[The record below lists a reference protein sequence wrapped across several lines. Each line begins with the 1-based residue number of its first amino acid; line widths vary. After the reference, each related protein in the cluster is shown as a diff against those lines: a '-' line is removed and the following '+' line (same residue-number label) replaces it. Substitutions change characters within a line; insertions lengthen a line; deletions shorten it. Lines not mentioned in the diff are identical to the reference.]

1 MKIGITGYRGRL
13 GSELVKRGCIPI
25 KADVT
30 NFHQLGQAI
39 REVQPDV
46 VIHCAAKT
54 NVDMCETSAVSATN
68 VNFGGTFGLTQ
79 VFTDKIVYI
88 STDYIFDGEAG
99 PYSEDAKPNPI
110 SIYGWSKLGGELAIK
125 NSGNP
130 AHLIVRTTVL
140 FDWNSNNFVTKV
152 IDQLLQ
158 GKIVELPDQLY
169 GSPTYVPH
177 LAEAIMAAIDRDLT
191 GIINLGGSMVISRYI
206 FGQEIARLLNKPVEL
221 IQPGL
226 IVGRAPRPRL
236 AGLRTDKAHILRLPI
251 YNPLDGVKEVI
262 NALETMAAG

>member
-1 MKIGITGYRGRL
+1 MKIGVTGYRGRL
-13 GSELVKRGCIPI
+13 GSELVKQGCISI
-25 KADVT
+25 EADVT
-30 NFHQLGQAI
+30 NFHHLGQVV

-46 VIHCAAKT
+46 IIHCAAKT
-54 NVDMCETSAVSATN
+54 NVDMCETSAVSATT

-79 VFTDKIVYI
+79 VFTGKIVYI
-88 STDYIFDGEAG
+88 STDYIFDGTAG
-99 PYSEDAKPNPI
+99 PYSEDARPNPI
-110 SIYGWSKLGGELAIK
+110 SIYGWTKLGGELAIK
-125 NSGNP
+125 NSSNP

-140 FDWNSNNFVTKV
+140 FDRNGNNFVTKV

-158 GKIVELPDQLY
+158 GNTVNLPDQLY

-177 LAEAIMAAIDRDLT
+177 LVEAILMAVDRDLT
-191 GIINLGGSMVISRYI
+191 GIINLGGSMVMSRFT
-206 FGQEIARLLNKPVEL
+206 FGQEIARLLNKPIEL
-221 IQPGL
+221 IQSGP

-251 YNPLDGVKEVI
+251 YDPLNGVKEVI